1 MKVLTYK
8 GFKSFDDILDQGV
21 QDILKIYFTDGSNI
35 KCTFDHKFL
44 VDTYAGKEWIE
55 AGSLFE
61 GLCLSGK
68 IIEKIEECGKSN
80 VYDLFNVEE
89 THSYTTN
96 GIESHNCNFLYI
108 DEASFIPNNVAE
120 DFFTA
125 TYPTISS
132 GKTTKI
138 LITSTPMGYNH
149 FWKFW
154 NEAIH
159 GINGFIP
166 ARVHWYEV
174 PGRDEE
180 WRNEQLKILGQL
192 KYSQE
197 VECSFLGSSSTLISG
212 EVLSQLSPIPPIYIK
227 ENFEVLEPPVP
238 ENFYSIVCDTA
249 RGVGGDY
256 SAFTIIDCTKYPY
269 RVVAKFR
276 DNNISPLLFP
286 TIIHK
291 VAKDYNDAHV
301 LIEINDIGQ
310 QVADILYDELEY
322 ENVIHIDSM
331 QKKGQ
336 FVSFSNTDAKRGI
349 RTTKQV
355 KSIGCAVLKSL
366 VEEKKLLIFDSDI
379 ISELTTFV
387 ETKGSYEA
395 DEGYHDDL
403 AMCLVLFAWLTSDP
417 IFKDLTNTNNRKALY
432 DKRMDNIMS
441 GLTPF
446 GILPDSKKQFEIE
459 VIGDDVWFTD
469 KHENDLENFI
479 HSMID

>member
-55 AGSLFE
+55 AGALFE

-68 IIEKIEECGKSN
+68 IIEKIEECGGSN

-96 GIESHNCNFLYI
+96 GVESHNCNFLYV

-192 KYSQE
+192 KFNQE
-197 VECSFLGSSSTLISG
+197 VLCI
-212 EVLSQLSPIPPIYIK
+212 
-227 ENFEVLEPPVP
+227 
-238 ENFYSIVCDTA
+238 
-249 RGVGGDY
+249 GGD
-256 SAFTIIDCTKYPY
+256 SKIKIRNKKTGEILHITIEEAYERFK
-269 RVVAKFR
+269 
-276 DNNISPLLFP
+276 NI
-286 TIIHK
+286 
-291 VAKDYNDAHV
+291 
-301 LIEINDIGQ
+301 
-310 QVADILYDELEY
+310 
-322 ENVIHIDSM
+322 
-331 QKKGQ
+331 
-336 FVSFSNTDAKRGI
+336 
-349 RTTKQV
+349 
-355 KSIGCAVLKSL
+355 
-366 VEEKKLLIFDSDI
+366 
-379 ISELTTFV
+379 
-387 ETKGSYEA
+387 
-395 DEGYHDDL
+395 
-403 AMCLVLFAWLTSDP
+403 P
-417 IFKDLTNTNNRKALY
+417 IC
-432 DKRMDNIMS
+432 
-441 GLTPF
+441 
-446 GILPDSKKQFEIE
+446 
-459 VIGDDVWFTD
+459 
-469 KHENDLENFI
+469 
-479 HSMID
+479 